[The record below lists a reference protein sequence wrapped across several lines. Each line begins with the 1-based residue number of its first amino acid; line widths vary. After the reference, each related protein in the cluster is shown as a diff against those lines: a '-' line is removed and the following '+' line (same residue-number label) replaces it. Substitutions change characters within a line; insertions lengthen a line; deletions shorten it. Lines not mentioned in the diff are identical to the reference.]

1 LNSSEN
7 PKGPASGPFVV
18 GQCEAGQR
26 TDPTLQIAPLHYFSP
41 FGLALSSVPDVP
53 LSDGVRVMFF
63 LEPDFVAEPVVVP
76 DFILLDFI
84 FVPVAPGAA
93 VPSLDAPGAGWV
105 CAEAMAVVPNIAAM
119 TTAESASFDRM
130 RILPGETMRKKL
142 AKWI

>member
-1 LNSSEN
+1 LLSY
-7 PKGPASGPFVV
+7 GASLIK
-18 GQCEAGQR
+18 R
-26 TDPTLQIAPLHYFSP
+26 QIQPPHRSLHYFSP
-41 FGLALSSVPDVP
+41 LGLALSSVPEVP
-53 LSDGVRVMFF
+53 WPDGVRAMLF

-84 FVPVAPGAA
+84 LLPVAPGAG

-105 CAEAMAVVPNIAAM
+105 CADAMALVPNIAAM

-142 AKWI
+142 ARWI